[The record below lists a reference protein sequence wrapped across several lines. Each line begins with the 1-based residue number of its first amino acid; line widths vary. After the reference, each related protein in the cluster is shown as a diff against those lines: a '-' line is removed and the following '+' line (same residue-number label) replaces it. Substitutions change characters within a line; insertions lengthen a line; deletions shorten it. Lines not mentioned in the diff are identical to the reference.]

1 MTVEEKVLSFP
12 LKQAPLVKIS
22 DPLLEKSKLS
32 LYIKRE
38 DLIHPYIFG
47 NKWYKLK
54 YNLIEAEK
62 QNKKTLLTFG
72 GAYSNHIFAV
82 AAAGSIFGFKTIGII
97 RGEEHLPFNPVLN
110 FAKKRNMLINYVS
123 RTDYRNRTDED
134 FISKLHKVYG
144 NFYLLPEGGTNE
156 FAVKGC
162 AEIPSTINIDYEYIC
177 TACGTGGTI
186 AGLIAGVSPGT
197 KVLGFPVLKGASFLK
212 KKTEE
217 LLSEFNSSQSWNYEM
232 FLDYHFG
239 GYARSDSTLLTFL
252 EDFYMKNN
260 FMADSIYFGKMLF
273 GIYDLIGKGYFNMNK
288 TIIAINSAPVE
299 KQILSV

>member
-22 DPLLEKSKLS
+22 DPLLKKNKLS

-123 RTDYRNRTDED
+123 RTDYRKRADED

-162 AEIPSTINIDYEYIC
+162 AEIPSTIDINYEYIC

-186 AGLIAGVSPGT
+186 AGLIAGALPGT
-197 KVLGFPVLKGASFLK
+197 KVLGFPVLKGANFLRQ
-212 KKTEE
+212 KTAE
-217 LLSEFNSSQSWNYEM
+217 LLSQSQSSPSGNYEM
-232 FLDYHFG
+232 FMDYHFG
-239 GYARSDSTLLTFL
+239 GYAKSNNTLLSFIR
-252 EDFYMKNN
+252 DFNKKNN

-273 GIYDLIGKGYFNMNK
+273 GIYDLIRKGYFIKNK

-299 KQILSV
+299 NVVLSV